1 MLAMTVKKKKDKTKK
16 TKTKT
21 IKIRPSEQEGAGG
34 KKQHQE
40 AARYSDRKVVRG
52 ARRHRQ
58 KVDRKKWTP
67 PTGNCPEIRTVQF
80 IGSEPSKG
88 AQGATRGGCWRA
100 RTGRDGSS

>member
-1 MLAMTVKKKKDKTKK
+1 MLAITEKQKTKK
-16 TKTKT
+16 Q
-21 IKIRPSEQEGAGG
+21 RPGEQEGAGE

-58 KVDRKKWTP
+58 KVDRKKRTP

-80 IGSEPSKG
+80 IGSVASKG
-88 AQGATRGGCWRA
+88 EQGATRGGCWRA
-100 RTGRDGSS
+100 RTGRDESS